1 MLGVKLAKLPL
12 LKGLFDEESKQKRKL
27 SRATL
32 GARSEDLLE
41 WLKLIPDLRTY
52 ISGFQEKG
60 ATGAQLAQAESD
72 AQLIEYGI
80 NSEVDRKCLLLQLAR
95 VRERSKH
102 QACAEGIAH
111 RLRQSLMEAAR
122 AFAHRPQRVVAWCR
136 ADTESHAYNYEDTTC
151 LNRYR
156 A

>member
-1 MLGVKLAKLPL
+1 MIIWLHAVLGVKLAKLPL

-60 ATGAQLAQAESD
+60 ATGAQLAQVESD
-72 AQLIEYGI
+72 AQLIELGI
-80 NSEVDRKCLLLQLAR
+80 HAEVDRKCLLLQLAR
-95 VRERSKH
+95 VRERTRH
-102 QACAEGIAH
+102 QACAEGTLPRCMCICA
-111 RLRQSLMEAAR
+111 
-122 AFAHRPQRVVAWCR
+122 
-136 ADTESHAYNYEDTTC
+136 
-151 LNRYR
+151 
-156 A
+156 